1 MLDSLSIEASSPP
14 LAPIVKKE
22 DNIVGTVFEELTRG
36 LAQIGGQIEFSLPD
50 DFFRGGESYIAIK
63 RNIYL
68 TKRRPEDDGIFCACE
83 PPNGSSTS
91 CDGDCHC
98 TMLFSCCSGNCK
110 CNGTCANKPFQ
121 LRPIKK
127 LKVVKTEKCG
137 FGLVAEEDIKQGEF
151 VIEYVGEVIDD
162 KTCEERLWRMKR
174 RGATNF
180 YLCEVN
186 SNMVIDATYKGNKSR
201 FINHSCDPNTEMQ
214 KWRVEGETRVGIFA
228 LRDIKKGEDVTYDYM
243 FVQFGADQDCHCGS
257 LHCKEKLGRG
267 GVDLMLIKRKRAL
280 TKDCIQSLIRVWR
293 YSHRMWVEGY
303 IYSYNDERRMHTI
316 MYGDGS
322 MEELDLGVQT
332 WRFLPQIQNFRR

>member
-1 MLDSLSIEASSPP
+1 MLDSVSIEASSPLP
-14 LAPIVKKE
+14 PITKKDE
-22 DNIVGTVFEELTRG
+22 GTIAIVFEELTRG
-36 LAQIGGQIEFSLPD
+36 LSQIEEHIEFSLPD

-63 RNIYL
+63 RNIYFN
-68 TKRRPEDDGIFCACE
+68 KKRPEDDGIFCACE
-83 PPNGSSTS
+83 PLNGSTTL

-110 CNGTCANKPFQ
+110 CSSTCANKPFQ
-121 LRPIKK
+121 LRPVKK

-151 VIEYVGEVIDD
+151 VVEYVGEVIDD
-162 KTCEERLWRMKR
+162 KACEERLWKMKR
-174 RGATNF
+174 RGASNF

-267 GVDLMLIKRKRAL
+267 VDLMLLKKNAV
-280 TKDCIQSLIRVWR
+280 TKDCIQSLVRVWR
-293 YSHRMWVEGY
+293 QSHQMWVEGY
-303 IYSYNDERRMHTI
+303 IYSYDDERRMHTI

-322 MEELDLGVQT
+322 LEELDLESEM
-332 WRFLPQIQNFRR
+332 WHFLPQIKKFRR